1 MAHLSKFVEKSRQE
15 LRGLWDQ
22 CYFGQE
28 QRNAFRA
35 MCSTDYNEEML
46 DEHENEVERLKG
58 FLKENS
64 EIFEKV
70 YNESHYDCPF
80 PNLEEIQPQW
90 PILTYNIFLQV
101 NVWQSWWD
109 RKKALQDR
117 AKDPN
122 RLFARRGN
130 TLLKEQQEEKEV
142 KRNLPK
148 VERELRGMVQ
158 EYDNRHG
165 KIWKIKQKYRVSI

>member
-1 MAHLSKFVEKSRQE
+1 MKILRYSKRYS
-15 LRGLWDQ
+15 LRPIKIVPHG
-22 CYFGQE
+22 YKIPP
-28 QRNAFRA
+28 QR
-35 MCSTDYNEEML
+35 
-46 DEHENEVERLKG
+46 
-58 FLKENS
+58 
-64 EIFEKV
+64 
-70 YNESHYDCPF
+70 
-80 PNLEEIQPQW
+80 
-90 PILTYNIFLQV
+90 PILMHNIFLQV
-101 NVWQSWWD
+101 NIWQSWWD

-117 AKDPN
+117 AKYPN

-165 KIWKIKQKYRVSI
+165 KI

>member
-1 MAHLSKFVEKSRQE
+1 MRFEYLISIIFHTIKVGARLEELEVMKMAHLSKFVEKSRQE

-28 QRNAFRA
+28 QRNAFRE

-80 PNLEEIQPQW
+80 PI
-90 PILTYNIFLQV
+90 
-101 NVWQSWWD
+101 
-109 RKKALQDR
+109 
-117 AKDPN
+117 AK
-122 RLFARRGN
+122 FG
-130 TLLKEQQEEKEV
+130 
-142 KRNLPK
+142 RNLATIANFN
-148 VERELRGMVQ
+148 V
-158 EYDNRHG
+158 
-165 KIWKIKQKYRVSI
+165 

>member
-1 MAHLSKFVEKSRQE
+1 
-15 LRGLWDQ
+15 
-22 CYFGQE
+22 
-28 QRNAFRA
+28 

-70 YNESHYDCPF
+70 YNESHYYCPF

-165 KIWKIKQKYRVSI
+165 KVLK